1 MVIAS
6 SEGLASHSRELSGI
20 VQPGPLRG
28 EPLLSANCLVVC
40 EAWADYMYPRVHAI
54 CLWFWELES
63 VDKTGLVLRG
73 EGEHGLGWGWVAE
86 GPIVIWWV
94 VLSRKFP
101 CSPQPASD
109 TATLHRGRLSR
120 MGIPLDGVGTMLF

>member
-73 EGEHGLGWGWVAE
+73 EGEHGLGWG
-86 GPIVIWWV
+86 PN
-94 VLSRKFP
+94 K
-101 CSPQPASD
+101 
-109 TATLHRGRLSR
+109 H
-120 MGIPLDGVGTMLF
+120 LFQIILALQNSLNT